1 MMNESPRLRQIEI
14 IKSRL
19 NWPRLQIS
27 LILLLTG
34 VSGFL
39 VSLILLHA
47 GLDSMVLRYPL
58 AIAAAYCFFLFLL
71 RIWLWMHGRE
81 LPGSID
87 FPVPIEMPAVGSA
100 SDSAVDQTFEFGG
113 GGDFAGGGAG
123 GQWAGAN
130 LAAAPS
136 SPGSSVLDNVSIDVD
151 ADGFPVL
158 ILIIVGLV
166 VALLA
171 LILFVYV
178 IYIAPVLLAEILLD
192 GVLVAGLYRSVKKT
206 EQRHW
211 LSTALRKTAIPA
223 ILVIIIFGVAGW
235 VLQKAVPEARSIGE
249 YWRIVTSE

>member
-1 MMNESPRLRQIEI
+1 MNDSPRLKQIEI

-34 VSGFL
+34 VAGFL
-39 VSLILLHA
+39 ASLLLLRV
-47 GLDSMVLRYPL
+47 GVDSMAIRYPL
-58 AIAAAYCFFLFLL
+58 AITAAYCFFLFLL

-87 FPVPIEMPAVGSA
+87 FPVPLEIPATGAATETSA
-100 SDSAVDQTFEFGG
+100 DQAFEFGG

-136 SPGSSVLDNVSIDVD
+136 TSGGSIVDDVSIDVD
-151 ADGFPVL
+151 ADGLPVL
-158 ILIIVGLV
+158 ILIIVAAV
-166 VALLA
+166 VALVALA
-171 LILFVYV
+171 IFVYV
-178 IYIAPVLLAEILLD
+178 IYIAPVLLAEIMLD
-192 GVLVAGLYRSVKKT
+192 GVLVAGLYKTIKKT

-211 LSTALRKTAIPA
+211 LGTALRKTAIPA
-223 ILVIIIFGVAGW
+223 ILAIVIFGVAGW
-235 VLQKAVPEARSIGE
+235 VLQEAVPEARSIGE
-249 YWRIVTSE
+249 YWRIVSNR